1 MRLRPRPA
9 LSMPLRMRGIM
20 LIEAMIGLLIFSIAV
35 LGIISLQANLLKE
48 TQQSRER
55 IEASY
60 LANEAISLMWTSD
73 RSQLTDY
80 DTGGTVTLATLA
92 ASTSTDPEVARLTA
106 WATKASGLLP
116 GGSANI
122 LIGPLP
128 VATAPAQA
136 TVTLTWNLQGEGI
149 TRQFQTVALIG
160 P

>member
-1 MRLRPRPA
+1 MPRL
-9 LSMPLRMRGIM
+9 LSGPPCTRGIM

-73 RSQLTDY
+73 RSQLPDY

-92 ASTSTDPEVARLTA
+92 ASTSTDPEVMRLTA
-106 WATKASGLLP
+106 WAGKANGLLP

-122 LIGPLP
+122 VIAPLP
-128 VATAPAQA
+128 VATVPAQA

-149 TRQFQTVALIG
+149 VRRFQTVALIG